1 MISHAHVRRRG
12 LSLLAIL
19 VLILIIGIALTWFI
33 HRNTE
38 SRRTGPAVEAPAG
51 ADLHV
56 LEGRWQRPDSGT
68 SIEIGRVER
77 EGAISVTGSGQG
89 GMFVSGAM
97 AQVTDGLQE
106 VNISFSDS
114 TCSGCSL
121 ELTYDAS
128 GDRLVGK
135 QRGADGAGSNVVFTR
150 IRE

>member
-1 MISHAHVRRRG
+1 MRRRG
-12 LSLLAIL
+12 LSLPGLLIL
-19 VLILIIGIALTWFI
+19 VLIIGIAIAWFV
-33 HRNTE
+33 HRH
-38 SRRTGPAVEAPAG
+38 SGGHRRHGGTAVETTTG
-51 ADLHV
+51 ADLHI

-68 SIEIGRVER
+68 SIEIGRIES
-77 EGAISVTGSGQG
+77 EGTISVTGSGQS
-89 GMFVSGAM
+89 GMFVTEAT
-97 AQVTDGLQE
+97 ARLTDGLPE
-106 VNISFSDS
+106 ANISFSDS